1 MKKWIATVML
11 CVLAVAGIYVLQTSD
26 RTAPEPASGTE
37 SVTLKW
43 MIYGEKYKESDEVFR
58 RFNEALGEYLPG
70 VQVEF
75 ELVSKDDYKEKW
87 DMKMATN
94 ERLDLAWF
102 GNEVLNYTEEVKK
115 GSLMALDYLL
125 ETVGKDL
132 QKDVPKELWEL
143 QRREENIYGMP
154 VLGPLYRRNYV
165 LVANEILMNRF
176 GNLEEMV
183 LVNQENRYT
192 TEECFR
198 VFEDFLQKAKENNA
212 IGTGVSYR
220 SMCRLADK
228 GYEGIYG
235 SDSPFVIPVFEKKLR
250 VYNKYELESYRAC
263 FETMARWYQKGYIRE
278 DVKNLLDPASEDGRL
293 KGSILF
299 LDEYGEKGTV
309 TDMVKT
315 EYDAVRGELDGYR
328 YIPYDGCRNSLVIPK
343 SALYP
348 QHAMELVNL
357 LNSDKGRELYRLL
370 ANGVEKQH
378 YIIVEGNVIA
388 RMSDNDK
395 SYLYQVSQNV
405 IGNVFRNFETAEG
418 EFQQIEEYNE
428 QAVRSPLQGFNLDT
442 RMIALEMAKTDL
454 VVEKYKEELCQGT
467 SRDWESLYEEFI
479 REMKKAGSEKIIEEV
494 QKQIDEFQKT
504 KNDASASNTAPA
516 SSATPASSAVP
527 AS

>member
-1 MKKWIATVML
+1 MKKWIIAVTL
-11 CVLAVAGIYVLQTSD
+11 CLLAGAGIYMLQVSHSTVPVNVP
-26 RTAPEPASGTE
+26 REE
-37 SVTLKW
+37 NVTLKW
-43 MIYGEKYKESDEVFR
+43 MIYGEKYKESDEVFSG
-58 RFNEALGEYLPG
+58 FNELLGEYLPG

-75 ELVSKDDYKEKW
+75 ELVNKDDYKEKW

-115 GSLMALDYLL
+115 GSLMAIDYLL
-125 ETVGKDL
+125 ETSGKDL
-132 QKDVPKELWEL
+132 QKDVPAELWEL
-143 QRREENIYGMP
+143 QRREGNIYGMP

-165 LVANEILMNRF
+165 LVANEVLMNRF
-176 GNLEEMV
+176 GDLDEMV
-183 LVNQENRYT
+183 RMNQENRYT
-192 TEECFR
+192 TEACFR
-198 VFEDFLQKAKENNA
+198 SFEDFLQKAKENNA

-220 SMCRLADK
+220 SMCTLADK

-235 SDSPFVIPVFEKKLR
+235 SDSPFVIPIFEKNLK

-278 DVKNLLDPASEDGRL
+278 DVKNLLDPGSEDGKL

-348 QHAMELVNL
+348 QQAMELVNL
-357 LNSDKGRELYRLL
+357 LNSEKGKELYRLL
-370 ANGVEKQH
+370 ANGVEKKH

-405 IGNVFRNFETAEG
+405 IGNVFRNFETVEG
-418 EFQQIEEYNE
+418 EFRQIEVYNE
-428 QAVRSPLQGFNLDT
+428 EAVRSPLQGFNLDT
-442 RMIALEMAKTDL
+442 RMIALEMAKVDL

-467 SRDWESLYEEFI
+467 SQDWEALYEEFI
-479 REMKKAGSEKIIEEV
+479 REMRNAGSEKIIEEV
-494 QKQIDEFQKT
+494 QKQIDEFQKM
-504 KNDASASNTAPA
+504 KRA
-516 SSATPASSAVP
+516 
-527 AS
+527 